1 MKRMNT
7 IDRKE
12 YIAFPGRQGTEKYYA
27 RLNIILWVINKNV
40 LGIYYAEKET
50 RIMQL
55 YGVLPTC
62 NYQRSGII

>member
-12 YIAFPGRQGTEKYYA
+12 YIAFPGRQGKEKYYA

-40 LGIYYAEKET
+40 LGIYYAEKK
-50 RIMQL
+50 L
-55 YGVLPTC
+55 ALCNPTASC
-62 NYQRSGII
+62 QHVITKDQA